1 MEDINANDDRWALPA
16 GSLPRSGTRLHYE
29 VAR

>member
-1 MEDINANDDRWALPA
+1 MEDIHADDDWWALPA
-16 GSLPRSGTRLHYE
+16 GSLPSSGTRLRYE